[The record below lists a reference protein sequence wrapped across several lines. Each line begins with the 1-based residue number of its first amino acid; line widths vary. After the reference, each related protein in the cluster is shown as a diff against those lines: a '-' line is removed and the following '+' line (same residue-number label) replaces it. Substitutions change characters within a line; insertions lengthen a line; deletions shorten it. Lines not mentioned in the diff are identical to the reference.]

1 MRFRMSGVL
10 LLAGFLLAAV
20 ALGRG
25 RFDGVALLAV
35 VAVLSALVRWL
46 WEVSHAAGN

>member
-1 MRFRMSGVL
+1 MRVRMSAVL
-10 LLAGFLLAAV
+10 LLMAFLLSAV

-25 RFDGVALLAV
+25 RFDGVGLLAV
-35 VAVLSALVRWL
+35 LLVLSALVRWL